1 MGGRTPY
8 SIKEVVGEGRRALDK
23 RNALTKSLREKD
35 IDGIVRS
42 SVKLIPEHRDIA
54 KIYIYSKKLLS
65 AVKGKYPQEELK
77 ELKGVVKKVRVD
89 WTEKKKKEK
98 LISNRVIDIG
108 VVDAVSRVLKKRI
121 K

>member
-1 MGGRTPY
+1 MGGRTSY
-8 SIKEVVGEGRRALDK
+8 SMKEVVGEGPQALAK

-35 IDGIVRS
+35 IGGIVRS

-77 ELKGVVKKVRVD
+77 ELKGIIRKVRVD
-89 WTEKKKKEK
+89 WAEKKKKEK